1 MLCLN
6 KTSRVDAK
14 EVKMAEGG
22 NDRYFYSPY
31 AQVNAI
37 DFGVVR
43 VLEFFDT
50 CIFRRRFII

>member
-1 MLCLN
+1 
-6 KTSRVDAK
+6 
-14 EVKMAEGG
+14 MAEGG

-50 CIFRRRFII
+50 CVFRRRFII